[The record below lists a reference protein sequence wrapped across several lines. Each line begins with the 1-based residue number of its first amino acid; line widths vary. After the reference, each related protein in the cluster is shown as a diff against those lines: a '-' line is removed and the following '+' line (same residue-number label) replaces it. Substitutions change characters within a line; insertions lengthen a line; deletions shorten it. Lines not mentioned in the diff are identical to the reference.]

1 MLVSKMHVR
10 CACVPKCIQ
19 VVCHMQDQSPLGTVV
34 GTWGVTTCAAVI
46 SPRPTLTTV
55 HACARAYCCVQ
66 VRSRFAD
73 PASGKEDFRPLLS
86 ALKQLGFKL
95 VQQDASNRMF
105 VVWVLQKKAA
115 VKPSTAAGI
124 EWPTLRACVYKKR

>member
-1 MLVSKMHVR
+1 MKLACCQQTINSGS
-10 CACVPKCIQ
+10 CAFPFLILQ
-19 VVCHMQDQSPLGTVV
+19 SAVCPLYLHCMSLLGM
-34 GTWGVTTCAAVI
+34 
-46 SPRPTLTTV
+46 S
-55 HACARAYCCVQ
+55 Q

-73 PASGKEDFRPLLS
+73 AGGSGSSGKEDFRPLLS

-115 VKPSTAAGI
+115 VKAAAAASI
-124 EWPTLRACVYKKR
+124 DWPHLRACVYKKR